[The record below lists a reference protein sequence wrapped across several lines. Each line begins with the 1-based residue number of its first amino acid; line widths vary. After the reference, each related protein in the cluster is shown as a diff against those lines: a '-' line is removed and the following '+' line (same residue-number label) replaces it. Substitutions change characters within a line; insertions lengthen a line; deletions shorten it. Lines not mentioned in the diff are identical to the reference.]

1 MIQQG
6 TISFNPTEMLK
17 DLVVVKYSEEGS
29 SHKPAEAAKWI
40 HFVDFLDEC
49 AGKATNCC
57 KCTYGPKHNTAWYV
71 GEVVVT
77 AVLII
82 YFAFCAVHRGSK
94 YLFLGGCPC
103 VLYRG

>member
-1 MIQQG
+1 
-6 TISFNPTEMLK
+6 MLK

-29 SHKPAEAAKWI
+29 SHKPAEAATWN

-71 GEVVVT
+71 GGVAGT

-94 YLFLGGCPC
+94 HLFLGGCRC